1 MNRQSRSI
9 ALAALTGLTTFAV
22 GTAAWASDPT
32 TGDCLSANESS
43 IKLGSDHKL
52 RDARAQLLT
61 CSASTC
67 PTDIR
72 NACTRRMADVNAA
85 LPTIVFEAKDPS
97 GNDLSAVTIAMDGKP
112 LVDHLDGSAIPM
124 DPGAHDFTFDVAG
137 QPTAKKRLVIY
148 EGEKNR
154 RERIVI
160 GTAAASGAVPLA
172 ADTSGVKAPIASVT
186 VAGSPVAPDHAASI
200 ASSPSYWTGRR
211 IGGVVA
217 TATGVVGVGV
227 GGVIGLVAK
236 QQYSTASGESGTA
249 RQTDSAHA
257 VSAGNVATVVVCV
270 GGALAAAGLVIWL
283 TAPSAQ
289 TSVGTNG
296 TEIFLRGSF

>member
-1 MNRQSRSI
+1 MTRRLRPFT
-9 ALAALTGLTTFAV
+9 LAALAGLTVSAFGAV
-22 GTAAWASDPT
+22 AQAADPT
-32 TGDCLSANESS
+32 TTDCLSANESS
-43 IKLGSDHKL
+43 IKLGSEHKL

-61 CSASTC
+61 CSASSC

-72 NACTRRMADVNAA
+72 NACTRRMGDVNAA
-85 LPTIVFEAKDPS
+85 LPTIVFEVKDPS
-97 GNDLSAVTIAMDGKP
+97 GNDLSAVAITMDGKP
-112 LVDHLDGSAIPM
+112 LADRLDGSALPM

-154 RERIVI
+154 RERVVI
-160 GTAAASGAVPLA
+160 GTAIATGAVPLA
-172 ADTSGVKAPIASVT
+172 TDASGTKAAIV
-186 VAGSPVAPDHAASI
+186 VGSPAPADHAANVTP
-200 ASSPSYWTGRR
+200 SPSYWTGRR

-217 TATGVVGVGV
+217 TATGVVGVAA
-227 GGVIGLVAK
+227 GGVIGLIAK
-236 QQYSTASGESGTA
+236 GQYSTASGETGTS

-257 VSAGNVATVVVCV
+257 VTAGDVATVVVCV
-270 GGALAAAGLVIWL
+270 GGALAAAGLIIWL

-296 TEIFLRGSF
+296 TEVFLRGSF

>member
-1 MNRQSRSI
+1 MTRRLRSI
-9 ALAALTGLTTFAV
+9 TLAAFA
-22 GTAAWASDPT
+22 GSAIAAFGASAEAADPT
-32 TGDCLSANESS
+32 TSDCLAANESS
-43 IKLGSDHKL
+43 IKLSGEHKL
-52 RDARAQLLT
+52 RDARAQLLI
-61 CSASTC
+61 CSSSTC

-72 NACTRRMADVNAA
+72 NACTRRVGDINSA
-85 LPTIVFEAKDPS
+85 LPTIVFEAKDPA
-97 GNDLSAVTIAMDGKP
+97 GNDLSAVAITMDGKS
-112 LVDHLDGSAIPM
+112 LADRLDGSAIPM

-137 QPTAKKRLVIY
+137 QPTVKKRLVIY

-160 GTAAASGAVPLA
+160 GTPALGADASA
-172 ADTSGVKAPIASVT
+172 VKAPTATPPGVVGT
-186 VAGSPVAPDHAASI
+186 LPDHTTVPPA
-200 ASSPSYWTGRR
+200 SPSYWTGRR
-211 IGGVVA
+211 VGGVVA
-217 TATGVVGVGV
+217 GATGLVGVGV

-236 QQYSTASGESGTA
+236 SHYSDAVGETGTA

-283 TAPSAQ
+283 TAPNSQ

-296 TEIFLRGSF
+296 NEVFVRGSF

>member
-1 MNRQSRSI
+1 MTRRFRSI
-9 ALAALTGLTTFAV
+9 ILAALAGSTVGAFSTLALAA
-22 GTAAWASDPT
+22 DPT
-32 TGDCLSANESS
+32 TADCLSSNETS

-52 RDARAQLLT
+52 RDERAQLLI

-72 NACTRRMADVNAA
+72 NACTKRMGDVNAA
-85 LPTIVFEAKDPS
+85 LPTVVFEAKDPT
-97 GNDLSAVTIAMDGKP
+97 GNDLGAVTITMDGRP

-124 DPGAHDFTFDVAG
+124 DPGAHDFTFDVTG
-137 QPTAKKRLVIY
+137 QATAKKRLVIY

-160 GTAAASGAVPLA
+160 GVAASTAPTTDASATKTPMGVVTPPP
-172 ADTSGVKAPIASVT
+172 DTSK
-186 VAGSPVAPDHAASI
+186 
-200 ASSPSYWTGRR
+200 SSTSYWTGRR

-217 TATGVVGVGV
+217 GATGVVGVGV
-227 GGVIGLVAK
+227 GGILGLVAK
-236 QQYSTASGESGTA
+236 SQYSSAAGETGTA

-257 VSAGNVATVVVCV
+257 VTTGNVATVVVCV

-283 TAPSAQ
+283 TAPNAQ
-289 TSVGTNG
+289 ASVGTNG
-296 TEIFLRGSF
+296 TEFFVRGSF